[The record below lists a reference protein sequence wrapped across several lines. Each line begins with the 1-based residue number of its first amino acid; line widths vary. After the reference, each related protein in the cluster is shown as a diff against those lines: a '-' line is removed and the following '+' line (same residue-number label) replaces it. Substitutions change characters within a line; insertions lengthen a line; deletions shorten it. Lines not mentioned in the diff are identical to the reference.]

1 MRPHWT
7 LVEDNKLDERKR
19 EQDNEGSDIGLQL
32 NITTQT
38 KGQNANN
45 DQETKTQRLIDSS
58 AQMESEQGRSQI

>member
-58 AQMESEQGRSQI
+58 AQMESEQGRSQS